1 MHSADP
7 VDSKGCLHVPGHS
20 EVGAKSFTFLKSRCH
35 FVCHFGLPGTGS
47 STLIS
52 PPRHTQHGTLP
63 GAPPGC
69 NEFWGDLLVFNIRW
83 ASSSQVS
90 LPGNQVHRLEILPGV
105 RVLDRPKLKTSGI
118 CAHPSF
124 PPPSHQ
130 LHQVAQPQEVQR
142 GTICWST
149 SPSLLQ
155 SLLVFFQHL
164 LMFSLLEQLLST
176 SGAVTIQE
184 HPREK
189 DKERTPCPS
198 PGSPL

>member
-1 MHSADP
+1 MQSADP

-20 EVGAKSFTFLKSRCH
+20 EVGAKSFTFLKSRCD
-35 FVCHFGLPGTGS
+35 FVCHFGLPD
-47 STLIS
+47 L
-52 PPRHTQHGTLP
+52 QLP

-118 CAHPSF
+118 CAF

-142 GTICWST
+142 GTIFWST
-149 SPSLLQ
+149 SPSVLQ

-164 LMFSLLEQLLST
+164 LLFSLLEQLLST